1 MIEKPLS
8 WSVSWLICSNVCSCD
23 CCRADWVLL
32 FSSLMNPTVCNKLK
46 LDRHEWA
53 YAGEESV
60 LVQHCRSHSMT
71 AVLSDPARQRA
82 VCWASHLI
90 GSPLTVMEAHDL
102 STCVWIWEICR
113 GYAPT
118 PPPLPTPPAA
128 CTTVVCKTPAKF
140 FTLKKNDS
148 WLMHDSWQFPLL
160 KLHRELKKKRGLA
173 WFLHNW
179 CGKKTKKAFI
189 LFCFGAFFLKL
200 PTLF

>member
-1 MIEKPLS
+1 MVEKPLS
-8 WSVSWLICSNVCSCD
+8 WPVSWLICSNVCSCD

-82 VCWASHLI
+82 VYWASHLI

-113 GYAPT
+113 GYAST
-118 PPPLPTPPAA
+118 SPPPPHPS
-128 CTTVVCKTPAKF
+128 CC
-140 FTLKKNDS
+140 
-148 WLMHDSWQFPLL
+148 MHNCGVQNTRKVFHS
-160 KLHRELKKKRGLA
+160 EKKKIADWCMTHGN
-173 WFLHNW
+173 FLS
-179 CGKKTKKAFI
+179 
-189 LFCFGAFFLKL
+189 
-200 PTLF
+200 

>member
-118 PPPLPTPPAA
+118 PPPSP
-128 CTTVVCKTPAKF
+128 
-140 FTLKKNDS
+140 
-148 WLMHDSWQFPLL
+148 PLL
-160 KLHRELKKKRGLA
+160 LHAQLWCAKHPLSFSLWKKMIADWCMTHGN
-173 WFLHNW
+173 FLS
-179 CGKKTKKAFI
+179 
-189 LFCFGAFFLKL
+189 
-200 PTLF
+200 